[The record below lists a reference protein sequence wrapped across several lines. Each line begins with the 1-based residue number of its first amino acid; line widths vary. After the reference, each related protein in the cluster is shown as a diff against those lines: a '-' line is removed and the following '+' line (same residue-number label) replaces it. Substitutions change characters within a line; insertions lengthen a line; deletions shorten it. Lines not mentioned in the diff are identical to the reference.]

1 MQARL
6 STKSDLS
13 YVSDHIHY
21 IVIWPKSRGPY
32 SAEWRN
38 DGTARRNGGIS

>member
-6 STKSDLS
+6 STKSELS

-38 DGTARRNGGIS
+38 ILKHGMIEYP